1 MHLRQKSIHAIL
13 ISQVCKIGAKL
24 LQLFHICKFFF
35 LLYCIKVRVGIIIF
49 VENQHIRYFSM
60 PKKVR
65 KKYSF

>member
-13 ISQVCKIGAKL
+13 TSQVYKTDAKL
-24 LQLFHICKFFF
+24 LQLFHICKYFF
-35 LLYCIKVRVGIIIF
+35 LLYCIKVRVGTIIF
-49 VENQHIRYFSM
+49 VENQHIRYFSL